1 MRQLKCVKK
10 TSTKMYCVRD
20 REDKRFF
27 EAVELLDLINKKI
40 LKLISELEKKKTKD
54 PRVLKLVEKYNP
66 SLLKEILP
74 TSHHVAYV
82 KDKGHEYSLCLQLE
96 KHESKFIDINTL
108 TFVALHEISHI
119 ATTSIGHTQEFHD
132 NFKFIL
138 ENAVK
143 ARIYRPVDY
152 RLHPVRYCGMIITHN
167 PYFQ

>member
-1 MRQLKCVKK
+1 MRQLKCVEN

-20 REDKRFF
+20 REEKRFF

-40 LKLISELEKKKTKD
+40 LKLISELEKKKSKD
-54 PRVLKLVEKYNP
+54 PRELKLVEKYNP

-74 TSHHVAYV
+74 TSDHIAYV
-82 KDKGHEYSLCLQLE
+82 KDKGDDYSLCLQLE

-152 RLHPVRYCGMIITHN
+152 RLHPVRYCGMIITQN
-167 PYFQ
+167 PYFE